1 MPINKNL
8 LQSKV
13 QDVSK
18 AAEQS
23 YSDVTK
29 QSDISATDLSQST
42 QTNIGLVANQNLG
55 GIQSLASSSFSAA
68 VPAKVTVDVAALEN
82 SVNDSMNTFAGNLT
96 SGGKKISLVYTEDSD
111 GTTILDTVSLADVP
125 ETKTIGEK
133 LSGITG
139 NNVVPGFA
147 HNITTNGTPAGI
159 TSSLSKIEGRVGA
172 FNSVS
177 AINELASEAQTV
189 ADASYDAADTNIFAT
204 FAREQVTTGIA
215 DVATLIPTGTSVS
228 NIGLSTTLSSITGS
242 DGDVI
247 LNSVLSSDASS
258 LETGS
263 LGSQFKE
270 TLNKKLKGNDLGL
283 MQGFLESITSDAK
296 RLLDGLGG
304 DLSDEEKVK
313 IIELSQGSSAEFEQA
328 VDLVAEK
335 TGKSRS
341 EVRASLGELNTTIAG
356 TTIVSVSNS
365 AFSDPFSVGREAN
378 TWGRGNGS
386 KIFSYVSSYEELEA
400 EMKQASREITEVVAH
415 WTDTYTN
422 KNIGSEEL
430 HDIHNALGLNG
441 IAYHYVIRRDGSLQ
455 RGRPLKIT
463 GQHAAVNGHDK
474 YSIGIAFVGGYNC
487 PTGTPNPE
495 AYLSAKSLTR
505 SQMNTF
511 EMFCKAFYSSR
522 PGGQILG
529 HNDIDLKENDPG
541 FDVIEYVK
549 TVFNKHSVF
558 TDTLSQGPF
567 SPAELNES
575 AL

>member
-13 QDVSK
+13 QDANK
-18 AAEQS
+18 AAQQS

-29 QSDISATDLSQST
+29 QSVVSTTDLTQST
-42 QTNIGLVANQNLG
+42 QTNVGAVANQTLG
-55 GIQSLASSSFSAA
+55 GIQSLASSSSAA

-82 SVNDSMNTFAGNLT
+82 SVNDSMNTFASTLT
-96 SGGKKISLVYTEDSD
+96 SGGKKITLSYGEDSD
-111 GTTILDTVSLADVP
+111 GTKILKTVSLDPDP
-125 ETKTIGEK
+125 ETKTVGEK

-139 NNVVPGFA
+139 NNIEPGFA

-159 TSSLSKIEGRVGA
+159 TSSLSKIEGKVGA
-172 FNSVS
+172 FSSVS

-189 ADASYDAADTNIFAT
+189 ADASYDANDTNIFAT
-204 FAREQVTTGIA
+204 AARNQVTAGIA
-215 DVATLIPTGTSVS
+215 DVATLIPTGAGVS
-228 NIGLSTTLSSITGS
+228 NTGLSSTLASITGS
-242 DGDVI
+242 AGDLI
-247 LNSVLSSDASS
+247 LNSVLGSVASS
-258 LETGS
+258 LQTGS
-263 LGSQFKE
+263 LGSLFKE

-296 RLLDGLGG
+296 RVLDGLGG
-304 DLSDEEKVK
+304 DLSDAEKVK
-313 IIELSQGSSAEFEQA
+313 VIELSQGSSAEFEQA

-356 TTIVSVSNS
+356 TTVVSISNS
-365 AFSDPFSVGREAN
+365 AFSDPFSIGREAN
-378 TWGRGNGS
+378 TWKRGEGS

-400 EMKQASREITEVVAH
+400 EMKQASREITEVVTH
-415 WTDTYTN
+415 WTDTYSN

-430 HDIHNALGLNG
+430 HDMHNALGLNG

-455 RGRPLKIT
+455 RGRPLKNT
-463 GQHAAVNGHDK
+463 GQHAPVNDHDK

-495 AYLSAKSLTR
+495 AYLSAQSLTR

-511 EMFCKAFYSSR
+511 EMFCRAFYSSR

-558 TDTLSQGPF
+558 TDTLSQGPL
-567 SPAELNES
+567 SAAELNKS
-575 AL
+575 TL

>member
-13 QDVSK
+13 KDASK

-29 QSDISATDLSQST
+29 QSAVSATDLTQST
-42 QTNIGLVANQNLG
+42 QTNIGAVANQTLG
-55 GIQSLASSSFSAA
+55 GIQGLASSFSAA

-82 SVNDSMNTFAGNLT
+82 SVNDSMNTFASNLT
-96 SGGKKISLVYTEDSD
+96 SGGKKISLVYTVDSD
-111 GTTILDTVSLADVP
+111 GTTILDTVSLDDVP

-139 NNVVPGFA
+139 NNVAPGFA

-159 TSSLSKIEGRVGA
+159 TSSLSKIEGKVGA
-172 FNSVS
+172 FSSVS
-177 AINELASEAQTV
+177 AINELASQAQTV
-189 ADASYDAADTNIFAT
+189 ADASYNADDTNIFAT
-204 FAREQVTTGIA
+204 AAREQVTAGIA
-215 DVATLIPTGTSVS
+215 DVASLIPTGASVS
-228 NIGLSTTLSSITGS
+228 NTGLSSTLASITGS
-242 DGDVI
+242 AGDLI
-247 LNSVLSSDASS
+247 LNSVLGSVASS
-258 LETGS
+258 LKTGS

-304 DLSDEEKVK
+304 DLSDAEKVK
-313 IIELSQGSSAEFEQA
+313 VIELSQGSSAEFEQA

-378 TWGRGNGS
+378 TWKKGKGS

-400 EMKQASREITEVVAH
+400 EMKQASREITEVVTH
-415 WTDTYTN
+415 WTDTYSN

-430 HDIHNALGLNG
+430 HDMHNALGLNG

-455 RGRPLKIT
+455 RGRPLKNT
-463 GQHAAVNGHDK
+463 GQHAPVNGHDK

-495 AYLSAKSLTR
+495 AYLSAQSLTR

-511 EMFCKAFYSSR
+511 EMFCRAFYSSR

-567 SPAELNES
+567 SAAELNKS
-575 AL
+575 TL